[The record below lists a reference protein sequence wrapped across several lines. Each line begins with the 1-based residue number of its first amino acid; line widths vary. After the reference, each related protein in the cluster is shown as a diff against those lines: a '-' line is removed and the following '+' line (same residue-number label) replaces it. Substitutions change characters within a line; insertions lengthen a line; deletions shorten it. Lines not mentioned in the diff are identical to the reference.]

1 MLLRPLTDSV
11 ELGAAI
17 AYAKAR
23 YEAVAGAV
31 RPNVFAS
38 LYEGATDRLLVRIVL
53 ALTPEF
59 DVVQILDLTPEPQDY
74 IFITNHWDKVTGTFG
89 PIYFDDP
96 EDTTPHTPSN
106 LVIGDT
112 GTVILVGGA
121 SGKPVVMTSA
131 NTGVCSVTPFLVTY
145 EDLVAQAP
153 TWTDP
158 SVLDQIDPAMWIGGF
173 TVTLNGYGLTSF
185 SITQAGNGR
194 FLPAP
199 DVYSGPWLFAQGQE
213 GDPNGEFT
221 STGGAC
227 TGGNAVFMFDDD
239 LYADTSGGA
248 CTGGSAV
255 FVQEV
260 SVTSSRGACTG
271 GSADSFGSFDFSASG
286 GACTGGEADSFG
298 SFDFSASGGA
308 CTGGSADVA
317 TLNLVTPKPT
327 VQANPAAALFPFE
340 FSDNRIFTL
349 TATPA
354 RAGST
359 MTFRIVSL
367 GTSCRVNLIGS
378 PVFSGGV
385 WTISAEFFWDG
396 AGGGAT
402 SFSFSAIETANGV
415 SAESVASLVTI
426 TVQAPVGA
434 PTAASFEIFVPFA
447 LRNSIYEHLRGTAAR
462 TGSVLV
468 YYLGA
473 PPAGLTPAV
482 TGDVLTTAF
491 SDTWHATY
499 QLTYYVVETMDG
511 ISKTSN
517 TATITITIAK
527 PVMPTPSFTVT
538 VPSHSGVGG
547 QPWRIGEAMEFTYT
561 GPSLAADGTPLTL
574 LWAIMTQPGPN
585 MAYLSNTDQL
595 GTSFVPIDAGVY
607 VISATIS
614 DQYDQSAAVTTT
626 QTCAQS
632 VEPPTLKLPM
642 QVSAPFVARLYL
654 TLELDGYIERK
665 RDGVLTFQL
674 IGYSENCLIEFDHGL
689 HNGVLSTYLVFGS
702 AATAFPASH
711 WVAFTATET
720 ADGVAAVST
729 LIIGYITI
737 QADTSA
743 LSMSFA
749 SGTLSWAGGKPPYML
764 LVAGG
769 LTGTPS
775 GLSSLLGSWT
785 QAKSVTVPVVS
796 GFCDSAP
803 SSAFVVKD
811 SSSPAKTAS
820 IAVSAC
826 GVPVCTPVSTLSI
839 VPDGYNSYRVTGGS
853 KSYTAT
859 ITGKTNGISVSSLSY
874 ATYWK
879 LFISGSSGCYCTGAG
894 VTVQDSAGA
903 SVSATFT
910 APHITLAICTQGC
923 LDTPPPP
930 PPPSWQYIWQ
940 GDCQIA
946 ADRLV
951 YMTNAPGGTELT
963 MISPGWGIYTYGDYR
978 IKIAY
983 FGLEAAV
990 GHTFGDVEEFLML
1003 NYGMYSPYSWFNIAA
1018 WENYFETL
1026 TVSGVEYGALHVAWV
1041 MKRI

>member
-185 SITQAGNGR
+185 TITQAGNGR

-271 GSADSFGSFDFSASG
+271 GS
-286 GACTGGEADSFG
+286 ADSFG

>member
-38 LYEGATDRLLVRIVL
+38 LYAGATDKLLVRIAL

-59 DVVQILDLTPEPQDY
+59 DVVQILDVTPEPQDY

-89 PIYFDDP
+89 PVYFDDP

-106 LVIGDT
+106 LVVGDT

-121 SGKPVVMTSA
+121 SGKPVIMASA
-131 NTGVCSVTPFLVTY
+131 NPGVCSITPFLVTY

-153 TWTDP
+153 TWADP
-158 SVLDQIDPAMWIGGF
+158 SVLDLIDPAMWIGGF

-199 DVYSGPWLFAQGQE
+199 DIYSGPWLFAQGQE

-221 STGGAC
+221 ATGGAC
-227 TGGNAVFMFDDD
+227 TGGNAVFKFNDD
-239 LYADTSGGA
+239 LYADASGGA

-260 SVTSSRGACTG
+260 SAVSSGGACTG

-286 GACTGGEADSFG
+286 GACTGGSADSFG

-327 VQANPAAALFPFE
+327 VQAIPAATFPFE
-340 FSDNRIFTL
+340 FGDNRIFTL
-349 TATPA
+349 IATPA

-367 GTSCRVNLIGS
+367 GTSCRVNLLGS
-378 PVFSGGV
+378 PVLSGGV

-415 SAESVASLVTI
+415 SAESTASLVTI

-468 YYLGA
+468 YHLGA

-482 TGDVLTTAF
+482 AGDVLTTAF

-499 QLTYYVVETMDG
+499 QLTYYVVETKDG

-517 TATITITIAK
+517 TASITITIAK

-538 VPSHSGVGG
+538 VPSHGGVGG

-561 GPSLAADGTPLTL
+561 GPSQAADGTPLTL

-595 GTSFVPIDAGVY
+595 GTSFVPIDPGVY

-654 TLELDGYIERK
+654 TMELDGYIERK
-665 RDGVLTFQL
+665 RDGALTFQL
-674 IGYSENCLIEFDHGL
+674 IGYSENCLIELDHSL

-720 ADGVAAVST
+720 ADGVAAVSV

-743 LSMSFA
+743 LSIAFA
-749 SGTLSWAGGKPPYML
+749 AGTLSWAGGKPPYML

-826 GVPVCTPVSTLSI
+826 GVPVCTPVSTLAI

-859 ITGKTNGISVSSLSY
+859 ITGKTSGISVSSLSY
-874 ATYWK
+874 ASYWK

-903 SVSATFT
+903 SVSATFA
-910 APHITLAICTQGC
+910 APHITLTLCTQGC
-923 LDTPPPP
+923 QDTE
-930 PPPSWQYIWQ
+930 PS
-940 GDCQIA
+940 
-946 ADRLV
+946 
-951 YMTNAPGGTELT
+951 E
-963 MISPGWGIYTYGDYR
+963 PGWTIVPFCSRPSIRTHPQWPYWDTFDASGALVDSTTAPVLTYVSADGRYR
-978 IKIAY
+978 IKGNYDAQARFTGYYINGQFY
-983 FGLEAAV
+983 DTGYGCFFSHLNAATGNNFSV
-990 GHTFGDVEEFLML
+990 LAFP
-1003 NYGMYSPYSWFNIAA
+1003 GMFANVFDIRS
-1018 WENYFETL
+1018 FE
-1026 TVSGVEYGALHVAWV
+1026 V
-1041 MKRI
+1041 KD

>member
-185 SITQAGNGR
+185 TITQAGNGR